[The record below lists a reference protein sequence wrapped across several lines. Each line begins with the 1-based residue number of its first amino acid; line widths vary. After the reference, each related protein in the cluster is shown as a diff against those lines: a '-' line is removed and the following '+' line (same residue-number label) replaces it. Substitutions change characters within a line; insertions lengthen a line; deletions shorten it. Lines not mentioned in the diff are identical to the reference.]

1 MERRNFIKITG
12 GTGAFLFFATPG
24 ALKAL
29 AESTPGKG
37 LENSFVNPL
46 RSDGPWVVWHWTS
59 ANQTKEGVTSNLEG
73 MAAAGIAGATL
84 FSFPPSDG
92 FRGSTVLENPAAPL
106 TPEWFDLINHAV
118 TEAGRLGIEL
128 AIQIS
133 AGWATAGG
141 DWIPPELSQQQIV
154 WSEQMIE
161 GGKRFRGTLERP
173 RRVSV
178 QSGGFGGGEEQIPES
193 WENYYRDLNVL
204 AFREP
209 AGWGE
214 TNISRDAKITATLQ
228 VSDIQKLADPDNR
241 ERVVNTDQQGYIQY
255 EFAAPFTLRSLT
267 MNPGQYNRPAHSMEV
282 QASDDGTDF
291 RKIGN
296 LEPMMNS
303 WQTRLPALTHTV
315 PETTAKYFRLVYHP
329 APPIGY
335 DEHMQAGSYRG
346 GGMGFGQPA
355 PAEEEPGE
363 MLDTIEKITI
373 TSVVLSSTAVVHHWE
388 GKTALVWGKSRR
400 ITNEEMPAEACI
412 PMDGIIDI
420 TDRMKPDGSIDWK
433 APEGKWKVM
442 RFGYTTMAETNGSG
456 IGQGLEADK
465 FSREGARIAFEG
477 WYGRILEEVGPR
489 LSHEVVKMLNVDSW
503 ECGSQNW
510 SPVFREEFRARR
522 GYDVDKYLPLM
533 AGIPVGD
540 ADLTEGFLF
549 DVRRTIADLI
559 SDNFFEELKE
569 LAHSRGSIVNTE
581 AVPPGMMSDGILVHK
596 NVDAT
601 SSEFW
606 VDAWQNWKPCDIA
619 DAASGAHIY
628 GKQIVI
634 AEAFTG
640 GGSWKE
646 NPYDLKA
653 MGDMHFVDGIN
664 RMMIHLWAAQPYP
677 GRVPGQTG
685 AAGTYVNEH
694 TTWIKPGKAW
704 FDYLRRC
711 QSLLQSG
718 KPVSDALYFIG
729 EDVPCRALIPPRY
742 GSYFVTEPALPEG
755 YDYDSINQDALLNL
769 ATVKDGKIVLPD
781 GVCYKVLVMRPDRL
795 MTPQVA
801 NKVREIVAAGAQ
813 VLGPRPLGSPSV
825 EMSEVANEEVRAAAE
840 ELWGNMD
847 GETITERVYGS
858 GRIFWGLPLS
868 EVLDRIKAD
877 PDVLFLNQRETL
889 TGKPYKA
896 TSIEPD
902 GVNPTQFGAD
912 RKGWG
917 LMWNHRAGDGRD
929 FYFLS
934 NQEQMPLSTEISIRQ
949 SGRVPE
955 FWHPDTGM
963 IEDVPVWREET
974 GRTIIPYEFDP
985 SGSVFVMFRRSSADA
1000 DQVIEVTGGKQT
1012 GGSVLKLQVTPSG
1025 LERWAAENGRWKL
1038 LTNSG
1043 KSIEVTAAGV
1053 PDPVRIDGTWDVA
1066 FPLLTGEVKQVELL
1080 PGSWTGQNDEDV
1092 KYFSGTA
1099 TYRKDVPLT
1108 AAQLGDGK
1116 RIFLDLGDIRNL
1128 AEIKVNGRK
1137 LGVAWKPPY
1146 KVEITDVA
1154 VAGNNKIEIK
1164 VTNTWF
1170 NRLTK
1175 DAGLPEE
1182 ERRTWV
1188 AGGGWG
1194 RGMQADAAL
1203 MPSGLLGPVTIQYII
1218 KA

>member
-1 MERRNFIKITG
+1 MERRNFLKITG

-29 AESTPGKG
+29 AEGTPTRG
-37 LENSFVNPL
+37 LENSFINPL

-92 FRGSTVLENPAAPL
+92 FRGSTILENPAAPL
-106 TPEWFDLINHAV
+106 TPEWFDLINHTV

-204 AFREP
+204 AFLEP
-209 AGWGE
+209 ADWGQ
-214 TNISRDAKITATLQ
+214 TNLSRNAKVTATLKVKDLQ
-228 VSDIQKLADPDNR
+228 KITDPGNRDLMVS
-241 ERVVNTDQQGYIQY
+241 TDQPGYIQ
-255 EFAAPFTLRSLT
+255 FAFDEPFTLRSVT
-267 MNPGQYNRPAHSMEV
+267 MNPGNFNRPAHSMEV
-282 QASDDGTDF
+282 QASDDGTNF
-291 RKIGN
+291 KTIGS

-303 WQTRLPALTHTV
+303 WQTRLPVLTHTV
-315 PETTAKYFRLVYHP
+315 PETRARYFRLVYVP
-329 APPIGY
+329 GPPIGY
-335 DEHMQAGSYRG
+335 DEHMMAGSYSGPSRY
-346 GGMGFGQPA
+346 GFGQA
-355 PAEEEPGE
+355 ASAAEEPEN
-363 MLDTIEKITI
+363 MLDIIEKITI
-373 TSVVLSSTAVVHHWE
+373 TSIVLSSTAVVHHWE
-388 GKTALVWGKSRR
+388 GKTALLWGKSRR
-400 ITNEEMPAEACI
+400 ITGDEMPAEACV

-420 TDRMKPDGSIDWK
+420 TDRMRPDGSIDWK
-433 APEGKWKVM
+433 PPEGKWKIM

-465 FSREGARIAFEG
+465 FSREGARIAFDG
-477 WYGRILEEVGPR
+477 WYGRILEHVGPR

-510 SPVFREEFRARR
+510 SPVFRDEFRARR
-522 GYDVDKYLPLM
+522 GYDVGKYLPLM
-533 AGIPVGD
+533 AGIPVES
-540 ADLTEGFLF
+540 ADVTEGFLF

-569 LAHSRGSIVNTE
+569 LAHARGSIVNTE
-581 AVPPGMMSDGILVHK
+581 AVPPGMISDGVLVHK

-606 VDAWQNWKPCDIA
+606 VDIWNNWKPCDIA

-694 TTWIKPGKAW
+694 TTWIRPGKAW

-711 QSLLQSG
+711 QSLLQTG
-718 KPVSDALYFIG
+718 IPVSDALYFIG

-742 GSYFVTEPALPEG
+742 GSYYVTEPALPDG
-755 YDYDSINQDALLNL
+755 YDFDSVSQDALLNL
-769 ATVKDGKIVLPD
+769 LTVKNGMIVLPS

-795 MTPQVA
+795 MTPRVA
-801 NKVREIVAAGAQ
+801 NKIRDLVEAGAQ
-813 VLGPRPLGSPSV
+813 VVGPKPLGSPGRETPDDDSA
-825 EMSEVANEEVRAAAE
+825 EVLAVAE
-840 ELWGNMD
+840 DLWGNMD
-847 GETITERVYGS
+847 GKTITERVYGS
-858 GRIFWGLPLS
+858 GRIFWGLPMS
-868 EVLDRIKAD
+868 EVLYRIGAD
-877 PDVLFLNQRETL
+877 PDVVFINQRETL
-889 TGKPYKA
+889 TGKSYMA
-896 TSIEPD
+896 TASEPD
-902 GVNPTQFGAD
+902 GSNPTKFGAE

-917 LMWNHRAGDGRD
+917 LMWNHRTNQGND

-934 NQEQMPLSTEISIRQ
+934 NQEQMPLSADISVRQ
-949 SGRVPE
+949 TGRVPE

-963 IEDVPVWREET
+963 IEDVPV
-974 GRTIIPYEFDP
+974 
-985 SGSVFVMFRRSSADA
+985 
-1000 DQVIEVTGGKQT
+1000 
-1012 GGSVLKLQVTPSG
+1012 
-1025 LERWAAENGRWKL
+1025 
-1038 LTNSG
+1038 
-1043 KSIEVTAAGV
+1043 
-1053 PDPVRIDGTWDVA
+1053 
-1066 FPLLTGEVKQVELL
+1066 
-1080 PGSWTGQNDEDV
+1080 
-1092 KYFSGTA
+1092 
-1099 TYRKDVPLT
+1099 
-1108 AAQLGDGK
+1108 
-1116 RIFLDLGDIRNL
+1116 
-1128 AEIKVNGRK
+1128 
-1137 LGVAWKPPY
+1137 
-1146 KVEITDVA
+1146 
-1154 VAGNNKIEIK
+1154 
-1164 VTNTWF
+1164 
-1170 NRLTK
+1170 
-1175 DAGLPEE
+1175 
-1182 ERRTWV
+1182 
-1188 AGGGWG
+1188 
-1194 RGMQADAAL
+1194 
-1203 MPSGLLGPVTIQYII
+1203 
-1218 KA
+1218 